1 MSDGTFRGR
10 WVDEV
15 FRSPLITDAVR
26 VALLALV
33 PDMDEAGQV
42 SISREEIARR
52 IGKGKARVTERLN
65 AAIGARLLERTIEG
79 KKGQVAE
86 YAARLP
92 KGSANPDPIQAQG
105 ETPKGPLV
113 RTESEHFGSG
123 LQTQTREKGSG
134 LQTQS
139 EATERDSG
147 PLDRTPSADK
157 GSANPDPL
165 YRDGVDVSSEVEEI
179 NTDDALFKEPAASQ
193 RSTKPKI
200 VRKRSTEPKTTI
212 PEDFAITPD
221 MREWAKRRVPEV
233 DIDLETEIFV
243 NHFLDKRVKRP
254 GWRRSWENWML
265 RAKSWNPKREGGSA
279 RGNVTPLRSTG
290 TDGRYAPGSG
300 AFIDPNQ
307 TYSDD
312 PKDVFGS

>member
-42 SISREEIARR
+42 SISREDLAAR

-65 AAIGARLLERTIEG
+65 AAIAARLLDRTLEG
-79 KKGQVAE
+79 KKGQIAE

-92 KGSANPDPIQAQG
+92 KGSAKPDPI
-105 ETPKGPLV
+105 KGSLV
-113 RTESEHFGSG
+113 RTESDHFGSG
-123 LQTQTREKGSG
+123 LQTQTPEKGSG

-147 PLDRTPSADK
+147 PLSRTSSADK
-157 GSANPDPL
+157 GSASPDPL

-179 NTDDALFKEPAASQ
+179 NTDDGLFKEPAASQ
-193 RSTKPKI
+193 RGTKPK
-200 VRKRSTEPKTTI
+200 VARKRSTEPKTTI

-265 RAKSWNPKREGGSA
+265 RAKSWNPKRQTSNHG
-279 RGNVTPLRSTG
+279 GNVTPLRRTG
-290 TDGRYAPGSG
+290 TDDRYAPG
-300 AFIDPNQ
+300 
-307 TYSDD
+307 T
-312 PKDVFGS
+312 GSQVPDRNSYDTGNVI